1 MHFCICSPAKVILR
15 MIFYFYLLVSK
26 LKLVLVKIVTDE
38 EMAGRDGLNVRR
50 AFQYDCH
57 VLISKDSKKKK
68 NPGLTGDHFARSNRV
83 IESDASASFRA
94 AAALLCEI

>member
-38 EMAGRDGLNVRR
+38 EMAGQTD
-50 AFQYDCH
+50 
-57 VLISKDSKKKK
+57 
-68 NPGLTGDHFARSNRV
+68 
-83 IESDASASFRA
+83 
-94 AAALLCEI
+94 